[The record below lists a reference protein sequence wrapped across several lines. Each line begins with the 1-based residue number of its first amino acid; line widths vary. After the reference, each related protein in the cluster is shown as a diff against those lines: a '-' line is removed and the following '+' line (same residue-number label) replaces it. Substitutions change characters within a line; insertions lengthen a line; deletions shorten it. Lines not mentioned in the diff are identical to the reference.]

1 MKHPARF
8 TPLLPALALLLAS
21 TSSFAFDLS
30 EAWQAARSYNSDY
43 AGSRADLEA
52 GRELAVQGR
61 AQLLPQVGLTGSY
74 SHTNPTQPA
83 GQATYDSSGYGIQ
96 LAQPLFDISKYSAY
110 QKGKIASQQADTSFG
125 AAEQQLMVDIARA
138 YFDVLL
144 AEDTLTATRASKKA
158 YQTQLQQA
166 KTAFDLGTATI
177 IDTHEAQA
185 GFDAASAKEIVALNQ
200 QEISQNNLRRLTG
213 LDPRAIQPLKAQ
225 LPPPPAGD
233 LQSWLELATHNSL
246 ALRAAE
252 QALQYASQT
261 VTEKRGNQ
269 LPVVALNAGFN
280 DNRSNQNGALPVTRG
295 SSIGVS
301 VSLPLFAGGGINSQI
316 REALAKEESARDK
329 LESTRRQLREDVRKS
344 WLGVTNGAAL
354 VRAQQQLLVSAKSK
368 VDSTK
373 LGKEVGIR
381 TNLDVLQAEQSYY
394 DAMTSLATAKY
405 DYLTAR
411 LQLEQVAG
419 TLDEGRLQIV
429 NAAIRH

>member
-1 MKHPARF
+1 MKTYAHCA
-8 TPLLPALALLLAS
+8 PLLSGLALLLAS
-21 TSSFAFDLS
+21 TATPAFDLNQ
-30 EAWQAARSYNSDY
+30 AWLAARDYNSDY
-43 AGSRADLEA
+43 AASRADLGA

-61 AQLLPQVGLTGSY
+61 AQLLPQVALSGSY

-83 GQATYDSSGYGIQ
+83 GQSTYDSSGYGVQ
-96 LAQPLFDISKYSAY
+96 LSQPLFDTSKYSAY
-110 QKGKIASQQADTSFG
+110 QKGKIASQQAETAFS
-125 AAEQQLMVDIARA
+125 AAEQQLIVDIARA

-144 AEDTLTATRASKKA
+144 AEDTLAATRASKKA
-158 YQTQLQQA
+158 YRTQLEQA
-166 KTAFDLGTATI
+166 KTAFELGTATI

-213 LDPRAIQPLKAQ
+213 LDACAIQPLQQQ
-225 LPPPPAGD
+225 LPPPPAGT
-233 LQSWLELATHNSL
+233 LQGWLEQAASNSRSL
-246 ALRAAE
+246 QAAE
-252 QALQYASQT
+252 QALAYASQT

-269 LPVVALNAGFN
+269 LPVLALNAGYN
-280 DNRSNQNGALPVTRG
+280 DNRNNQPGNVPVTRG
-295 SSIGVS
+295 SSIGLS

-316 REALAKEESARDK
+316 REALAREESARDK
-329 LESTRRQLREDVRKS
+329 LESARRQLKEDVRKS

-381 TNLDVLQAEQSYY
+381 TNLDLLQAEQAYY
-394 DAMTSLATAKY
+394 DALTSLATAKY

-411 LQLEQVAG
+411 LQLGQVAG
-419 TLDEGRLQIV
+419 TLDEALLQEV
-429 NAAIRH
+429 NAAVRH

>member
-1 MKHPARF
+1 MKHLVRF

-21 TSSFAFDLS
+21 PATLAFDLS

-43 AGSRADLEA
+43 AGSRADLTA

-61 AQLLPQVGLTGSY
+61 AQLLPQVALTGSY

-83 GQATYDSSGYGIQ
+83 GQASYDSSGYGVQ
-96 LAQPLFDISKYSAY
+96 LAQPLFDVSKYSAY

-125 AAEQQLMVDIARA
+125 AAEQQLMVEIARA

-166 KTAFDLGTATI
+166 KAAFDLGTATI

-185 GFDAASAKEIVALNQ
+185 GFDAASAREIVALNQ

-213 LDPRAIQPLKAQ
+213 LDPRAIQPLQAQ
-225 LPPPPAGD
+225 LPPPQTGD
-233 LQSWLELATHNSL
+233 LQSWLEVATHNSL

-252 QALQYASQT
+252 QALQYAIQT

-269 LPVVALNAGFN
+269 LPVVALNAGYN

-419 TLDEGRLQIV
+419 TLDEGRLLIV

>member
-1 MKHPARF
+1 MKHPARL

-21 TSSFAFDLS
+21 HSALAFDLS

-43 AGSRADLEA
+43 AGSRADLNA

-61 AQLLPQVGLTGSY
+61 AQLLPQVALTGSY
-74 SHTNPTQPA
+74 SHTTPTQPA
-83 GQATYDSSGYGIQ
+83 GQASYDSSGYGVQ
-96 LAQPLFDISKYSAY
+96 LAQPLFDVSKYSAY
-110 QKGKIASQQADTSFG
+110 QKGKIASQQADISFG
-125 AAEQQLMVDIARA
+125 AAEQQLMVEIARA

-185 GFDAASAKEIVALNQ
+185 GFDAASAREIVALNQ

-213 LDPRAIQPLKAQ
+213 LDARSIQPLQEK

-269 LPVVALNAGFN
+269 LPVVALNAGYN

-368 VDSTK
+368 MDSTK

-381 TNLDVLQAEQSYY
+381 TNLDVLQAEQAYY

-419 TLDEGRLQIV
+419 TLDETRLQTV

>member
-21 TSSFAFDLS
+21 SSAPAFDLS

-43 AGSRADLEA
+43 AASRADLGA
-52 GRELAVQGR
+52 GHELAVQGR
-61 AQLLPQVGLTGSY
+61 AQLLPQVALTGSY
-74 SHTNPTQPA
+74 SHTTPTQPA
-83 GQATYDSSGYGIQ
+83 GQSTYDSSGYGVQ
-96 LAQPLFDISKYSAY
+96 LSQPLFDISKYSAY
-110 QKGKIASQQADTSFG
+110 QKGKIASQQADTSFS
-125 AAEQQLMVDIARA
+125 AAEQQLIVDIARA

-144 AEDTLTATRASKKA
+144 AEDTLAATRASKKA

-166 KTAFDLGTATI
+166 KVAFDLGTATI

-185 GFDAASAKEIVALNQ
+185 GFDGASAKEIVAESQ
-200 QEISQNNLRRLTG
+200 QAISQNNLRRLTG
-213 LDPRAIQPLKAQ
+213 LDSRSIQPLREQ
-225 LPPPPAGD
+225 LPPPPAGN
-233 LQSWLELATHNSL
+233 LHSWIDLATHNSL

-252 QALQYASQT
+252 QALHYASQT
-261 VTEKRGNQ
+261 VAEKRGNQ
-269 LPVVALNAGFN
+269 LPVVSLSAGYN
-280 DNRSNQNGALPVTRG
+280 DNRSNQSGALPVTRG

-301 VSLPLFAGGGINSQI
+301 VSLPLFAGGGIDSQI

-329 LESTRRQLREDVRKS
+329 LESARRQLQEDVRKS

-394 DAMTSLATAKY
+394 DAITSLATAKY
-405 DYLTAR
+405 DYLTAC

-419 TLDEGRLQIV
+419 TLDESRLQTV

>member
-1 MKHPARF
+1 MKHHARF
-8 TPLLPALALLLAS
+8 TPLLPALALLLG
-21 TSSFAFDLS
+21 SSSAFAFDLS

-43 AGSRADLEA
+43 AGSRADLNA
-52 GRELAVQGR
+52 GHELAVQGR
-61 AQLLPQVGLTGSY
+61 AQLLPQAALTGSY

-83 GQATYDSSGYGIQ
+83 GQSTYDSSGYGIQ
-96 LAQPLFDISKYSAY
+96 LSQPLFDISKYSAY
-110 QKGKIASQQADTSFG
+110 QKGKIASQQADTSFD

-166 KTAFDLGTATI
+166 KASFDLGTATI

-200 QEISQNNLRRLTG
+200 QEISQNNLHRLTG
-213 LDPRAIQPLKAQ
+213 LDVRSIQPLKEQ
-225 LPPPPAGD
+225 LPPPPTGN
-233 LQSWLELATHNSL
+233 LENWLDLATHNSL

-269 LPVVALNAGFN
+269 LPVVALNAGYN
-280 DNRSNQNGALPVTRG
+280 DNRSNQSGAQPVTRG

-316 REALAKEESARDK
+316 REALAREESARDK

-419 TLDEGRLQIV
+419 TLDESRLQIV

>member
-1 MKHPARF
+1 MKYHARL
-8 TPLLPALALLLAS
+8 TPLLPALALLLA
-21 TSSFAFDLS
+21 TSSAHAFDLS
-30 EAWQAARSYNSDY
+30 EAWLAARSYNSDY
-43 AGSRADLEA
+43 AGSRADQSA
-52 GRELAVQGR
+52 GRELAIQGR
-61 AQLLPQVGLTGSY
+61 AQLLPQVALTGNY

-96 LAQPLFDISKYSAY
+96 LSQPLFDISKYSAY
-110 QKGKIASQQADTSFG
+110 QKGKIASQQADTSFD

-144 AEDTLTATRASKKA
+144 ADDTLTATLASKKA

-166 KTAFDLGTATI
+166 KAAFDLGTATI

-185 GFDAASAKEIVALNQ
+185 GFDAASAREIVAINQ
-200 QEISQNNLRRLTG
+200 QEISQNNLHRLTG
-213 LDPRAIQPLKAQ
+213 LDIRRIQPLKEQ

-233 LQSWLELATHNSL
+233 LQSWLDLATHNSL

-269 LPVVALNAGFN
+269 LPVVALSAGYN

-301 VSLPLFAGGGINSQI
+301 VSLPLFAGGGIDSQI
-316 REALAKEESARDK
+316 REALARQESARDK

-419 TLDEGRLQIV
+419 TLDESRLQTV